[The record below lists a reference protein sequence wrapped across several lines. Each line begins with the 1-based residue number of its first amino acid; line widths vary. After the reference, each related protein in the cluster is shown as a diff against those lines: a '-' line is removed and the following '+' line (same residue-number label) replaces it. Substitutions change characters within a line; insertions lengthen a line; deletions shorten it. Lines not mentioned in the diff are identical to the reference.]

1 MKCYRF
7 VLIGLLLCGLT
18 GCGGGG
24 SASSDGSS
32 NEAANSTVADAAN
45 AGSDSGSSGG
55 GAADTGAGASNGTI
69 GFSVLTLKN
78 PFFKIIADTLTAEA
92 EKQGFSVLVNDAN
105 LDVDTQAKHLDN
117 YLSQKVTA
125 IVLNPADR
133 IAIGPAIKKATD
145 AGIPVFTCDLQ
156 CVSDDAEIA
165 GHVGTDNY
173 AGGRQAG
180 EAMAEVLGEEGGDV
194 LVLHFK
200 QANSCVLRVNGFTDV
215 VNAANEKRAD
225 GKINVVAEL
234 NGGGLRDVGHNATAD
249 AIVAYPN
256 LRGIFAINDP
266 SALGARK
273 ALEEAGKADQ
283 VRIIGFDGQIEGK
296 QAIKDGEI
304 FADPIQFPD
313 QMAILTMQNIQKYL
327 DGEEFEKVNLIT
339 PKLYKKADADQDP
352 DLQ

>member
-7 VLIGLLLCGLT
+7 VLVGLMLCGLA
-18 GCGGGG
+18 GCGGSGPDSSATPSSPSG
-24 SASSDGSS
+24 ASS
-32 NEAANSTVADAAN
+32 EAGT
-45 AGSDSGSSGG
+45 
-55 GAADTGAGASNGTI
+55 GTI

-133 IAIGPAIKKATD
+133 IAIGPAIKKAND

-156 CVSDDAEIA
+156 CVAEDAEIA

-194 LVLHFK
+194 LVLHFR
-200 QANSCVLRVNGFTDV
+200 QANSCVLRVNGFTEV
-215 VNAANEKRAD
+215 IKAANEKRAE

-249 AIVAYPN
+249 ALVAHPD

-273 ALEEAGKADQ
+273 ALEEAGKQDQ
-283 VRIIGFDGQIEGK
+283 VQIIGFDGQIEGK
-296 QAIKDGEI
+296 QAIKDGQI
-304 FADPIQFPD
+304 YADPIQFPD

-327 DGEEFEKVNLIT
+327 DGDEFEKVHLIT

-352 DLQ
+352 DLK

>member
-1 MKCYRF
+1 MRCYRF
-7 VLIGLLLCGLT
+7 VLIGLLLCGLV
-18 GCGGGG
+18 GCGGSGTG
-24 SASSDGSS
+24 SSDVPSS
-32 NEAANSTVADAAN
+32 QPDASN
-45 AGSDSGSSGG
+45 
-55 GAADTGAGASNGTI
+55 GAGAGVSEESTAPRGGGDATAASSGTI
-69 GFSVLTLKN
+69 GYSVLTLKN

-92 EKQGFSVLVNDAN
+92 EKQGFSVTVNDAN
-105 LDVDTQAKHLDN
+105 LNVDTQAKHLDN

-133 IAIGPAIKKATD
+133 IAIGPAIKKAND

-156 CVSDDAEIA
+156 CVAEDAEIA

-180 EAMAEVLGEEGGDV
+180 QAMAEVLGEEGGEV
-194 LVLHFK
+194 LVLHFR

-215 VNAANEKRAD
+215 INAANEKRAE

-249 AIVAYPN
+249 ALVAHPN

-273 ALEEAGKADQ
+273 ALEEAGKHDQ

-304 FADPIQFPD
+304 YADPIQFPN
-313 QMAILTMQNIQKYL
+313 QMAILTVQNIQKYL
-327 DGEEFEKVNLIT
+327 DGEEFEKVHLIT
-339 PKLYKKADADQDP
+339 PKLYKQADAEQDP
-352 DLQ
+352 DLK